1 MTIRHGKGEGVAT
14 MSLGRKDHIMT
25 WCSASKI
32 YKVNK
37 FHMIDTDLRS
47 KRRSR
52 SSIYLEDESD
62 SLGGE
67 KVDIIVGLLNHNMV
81 EQAEYIFDLIGLRS
95 GHLINIFLLAFCK
108 KNFTVKINCLK
119 P

>member
-1 MTIRHGKGEGVAT
+1 MESYYSKFGNLDGVGSGNMVSLRDPKQGEGVAT

-52 SSIYLEDESD
+52 SSIYLEDQSD

-67 KVDIIVGLLNHNMV
+67 RVDIIVGLLNHNM
-81 EQAEYIFDLIGLRS
+81 
-95 GHLINIFLLAFCK
+95 
-108 KNFTVKINCLK
+108 
-119 P
+119 